1 MKTYNSLFLFATIL
15 LISSCSEEVA
25 DKEVVDQKPLV
36 SSSVVEIKDF
46 VHKILVPGSIETE
59 QDILL
64 TAEMGGLVTQISVK
78 EGDRVSAGQVIA
90 RVDASILASNVQ
102 ELQTQLQFAEY
113 MLEKQKELKRRGV
126 GTEMELESAQNQVS
140 SLKASINSLNT
151 QKGKAVIKAPFSG
164 VIDQVFAKQ
173 GEMTG
178 AASPIVRL
186 VNNKSVDITASIS
199 EKFYGKVKN
208 GTQVTVSFPN
218 YSDTS
223 IQMAIE
229 HVGNFIE
236 PTNRTFRIKT
246 TIKNNN
252 YFLPNMLAELSITD
266 MHIKDGLVVTSAS
279 ILKDQNS
286 NDFLYR
292 LTPAKGKGASHWQV
306 EKVFVTV
313 IESFEGQS
321 LIRSGQKI
329 KEGDKIV
336 LEGAKGITDK
346 DIVRVK

>member
-1 MKTYNSLFLFATIL
+1 MKTYKSLFLFATIL
-15 LISSCSEEVA
+15 MISSCSEEVA

-151 QKGKAVIKAPFSG
+151 QKGKAIIKAPFSG

-199 EKFYGKVKN
+199 EKFYGKVKK

-266 MHIKDGLVVTSAS
+266 MDIKDGLVVTSAS

-292 LTPAKGKGASHWQV
+292 LTPAKGKGASNWQV

-313 IESFEGQS
+313 IESFDGQS

>member
-1 MKTYNSLFLFATIL
+1 MKTYKSLFLFATIL
-15 LISSCSEEVA
+15 LISSCSEEVT

-151 QKGKAVIKAPFSG
+151 QKGKAIIKAPFSG

-199 EKFYGKVKN
+199 EKFYGKVKK

-266 MHIKDGLVVTSAS
+266 MDIKDGLVVTSAS

-292 LTPAKGKGASHWQV
+292 LTPAKGKGASNWKV

-313 IESFEGQS
+313 IESFDGQS